1 VKDRIHANK
10 NNLEKIM
17 QKTSPLDVSRRGVL
31 AGGVVLGLTGLL
43 GRAAFAAAPL
53 SIPYSN
59 KSLDY
64 YFFVIQEE
72 SVKRAVQARSG
83 NFQATNANFDNSRQL
98 EQWQS
103 LMLSQPSAI
112 ICDPIDS
119 QAIVSA
125 IRRYNQKKIPVGII
139 DTPVDGGEVAITVS
153 FDNHQGGV
161 MAAAE
166 IVKRLVQKHGS
177 PKGTVLNCY
186 GSLASV
192 AWRLRKEGMDSVFAK
207 YPEIKYLARPTE
219 GQLEKMLSVTLST
232 LSEYPDLDAVH
243 APSDSPSR
251 GIVTALQQKGA
262 WKKIGEKG
270 HIIFVNIDG
279 EPIALKWIQD
289 GYMDACISQ
298 DPVAYGEIA
307 VEMLVEHALQGRA
320 VPLGAYRNPKYFWEA
335 GEIVQGK
342 TGPTLIIPA
351 FTINAE
357 NAADPRHWGAVADK
371 QWGIP
376 YA

>member
-1 VKDRIHANK
+1 VNK
-10 NNLEKIM
+10 NL
-17 QKTSPLDVSRRGVL
+17 SGVSRRSVL
-31 AGGVVLGLTGLL
+31 AGGVVLGLGAML
-43 GRAAFAAAPL
+43 GRTASAQSAL
-53 SIPYSN
+53 SIPYAN

-64 YFFVIQEE
+64 YFFVIQQE
-72 SVKRAVQARSG
+72 SVKRAVEALSG
-83 NFQATNANFDNSRQL
+83 TFQATNASFDNTRQL

-103 LMLSQPSAI
+103 LMLSRPSAI
-112 ICDPIDS
+112 ISDPIDS

-139 DTPVDGGEVAITVS
+139 DTPADGGDVAITVS
-153 FDNHQGGV
+153 FDNFQGGV
-161 MAAAE
+161 MAAEE
-166 IVKRLVQKHGS
+166 IVKRLVQKHGN

-186 GSLASV
+186 GALASV

-207 YPEIKYLARPTE
+207 YPNIKYLARPTE
-219 GQLEKMLSVTLST
+219 GQLEKMLAVTLST

-251 GIVTALQQKGA
+251 GIVTALQQKNC
-262 WKKIGEKG
+262 WKKIGEPG
-270 HIIFVNIDG
+270 HIIFINIDG
-279 EPIALKWIQD
+279 EPVALKWIQE

-307 VEMLVEHALQGRA
+307 VEMIVKHSLKGEA
-320 VPLGAYRNPKYFWEA
+320 VPLGTYQNKKYFWES

-351 FTINAE
+351 FVIDASNAG
-357 NAADPRHWGAVADK
+357 DKRHWGTVAEK
-371 QWGIP
+371 EWGVTG
-376 YA
+376 

>member
-1 VKDRIHANK
+1 MKK
-10 NNLEKIM
+10 TNLS
-17 QKTSPLDVSRRGVL
+17 QVSRRNVL
-31 AGGVVLGLTGLL
+31 AGGVVLGLGAML
-43 GRAAFAAAPL
+43 GRGAFAQNAL
-53 SIPYSN
+53 SIPYAN

-72 SVKRAVQARSG
+72 AVKRAVQARSG
-83 NFQATNANFDNSRQL
+83 AFQATNASFDNTRQL

-112 ICDPIDS
+112 ISDPIDS

-125 IRRYNQKKIPVGII
+125 IRRYNRQKIPVGII
-139 DTPVDGGEVAITVS
+139 DTPADGGDVAITVS

-161 MAAAE
+161 MAAEE
-166 IVKRLVQKHGS
+166 IVKRLVQKYGS

-186 GSLASV
+186 GALASV

-207 YPEIKYLARPTE
+207 YPDIKYLARPTD
-219 GQLEKMLSVTLST
+219 GQLDKMLAVTLST
-232 LSEYPDLDAVH
+232 LSEFPNLDAVH

-251 GIVTALQQKGA
+251 GIVTALQQKNR
-262 WKKIGEKG
+262 WKKVGEEG

-279 EPIALKWIQD
+279 EPVALKWIQD

-307 VEMLVEHALQGRA
+307 VEMITKHSLNGQP
-320 VPLGAYRNPKYFWEA
+320 VPLGTYENKKYFWEK

-351 FTINAE
+351 FVITPE
-357 NAADPRHWGAVADK
+357 NAKDKRHWGSVAEND
-371 QWGIP
+371 WGVK
-376 YA
+376 A